1 MSEEENPIPA
11 TSTENDTELS
21 RRQWLLRLGEMVVL
35 AGVSGL
41 APESA
46 TALWA
51 AGQSVEPAAA
61 IALPLGLY
69 DASPDHL
76 VHALSS
82 GGKNWSPPPGS
93 ETEYVQPTSLPFQP
107 QFFSAEEFRIVTR
120 FVEIL
125 LGNADAAALAQAA
138 QWFDLWLHSAAA
150 VRAAAQRLDPMH
162 RLLAVAYYGEE
173 SVRELETADPQ
184 SVARAGLA
192 ALHDFSVQAH
202 GQEFLQ
208 LSAAQQ
214 IGLLSSIHQTSA
226 QPSVRQST
234 EGTPQPANPLRKF
247 FEIARSEAIRGYYT
261 SAAGLNELDYKGN
274 AYYGDSPGCEAKS

>member
-1 MSEEENPIPA
+1 MSEEQNPIPA
-11 TSTENDTELS
+11 ASPESGDDLS

-41 APESA
+41 VPESA
-46 TALWA
+46 TVLLA
-51 AGQSVEPAAA
+51 AGQGGEPAAA
-61 IALPLGLY
+61 IALPPGLY
-69 DASPDHL
+69 DASPEHL

-82 GGKNWSPPPGS
+82 GGKNWSPPAGS
-93 ETEYVQPTSLPFQP
+93 ETDYVQPSSLPFQP
-107 QFFSAEEFRIVTR
+107 QFFSAEEFRVVTR

-125 LGNADAAALAQAA
+125 LGNTDAAALVQAT
-138 QWFDLWLHSAAA
+138 QWFDSWLYSSAG

-162 RLLAVAYYGEE
+162 RLLAVADYGEE

-184 SVARAGLA
+184 SVARAGLS
-192 ALHDFSVQAH
+192 ALRDLSLQAH

-208 LSAAQQ
+208 LSASQQ
-214 IGLLSSIHQTSA
+214 IDLLTSVHPTSA
-226 QPSVRQST
+226 QST
-234 EGTPQPANPLRKF
+234 AGTTQDLTPLQKF